1 MSGGQKKIMPAQ
13 DNIDQIALK
22 IIGTN
27 GIFVEAGCGH
37 YKEQS
42 NSFALEEAGWSGIAI
57 DFQREYV
64 DGYIHHRPK
73 TSYERCAI
81 VGKDH
86 EGNIIDTFGMGFA
99 ANCLHPPVGEVDGV
113 KVIDRRIVTVAA
125 KTLQTI
131 FDEHS
136 VTDIDFLS
144 IDLEGYE
151 HEAIS
156 GIDFDKTNI
165 KLICAEMHDVPN
177 YKDYDYMES
186 LGYKNFYNSS
196 PDGDQ
201 YKDVEWHKWF
211 ARKDIELD
219 LNFLKEL

>member
-42 NSFALEEAGWSGIAI
+42 NTFALEEAGWSGIAI
-57 DFQREYV
+57 DFQPQ
-64 DGYIHHRPK
+64 YIDDYHKLRPNTK
-73 TSYERCAI
+73 CECCAI

-86 EGNIIDTFGMGFA
+86 EGDVIDAFGMGFT
-99 ANCLHPPVGEVDGV
+99 ANCSHPPVGEVHGV
-113 KVIDRRIVTVAA
+113 KVIDKRTGKVVA

-211 ARKDIELD
+211 ARKDVELD

>member
-1 MSGGQKKIMPAQ
+1 MFGEQEKIMPAQ

-22 IIGTN
+22 IIGTK
-27 GIFVEAGCGH
+27 GIFVEAGCNH

-42 NSFALEEAGWSGIAI
+42 NTFALEEAGWSGIAI
-57 DFQREYV
+57 DFQREYIY
-64 DGYIHHRPK
+64 GYLHHRPK
-73 TSYERCAI
+73 TRYEHCAI
-81 VGKDH
+81 IGKDH
-86 EGNIIDTFGMGFA
+86 EGDTIDTFGVGYT
-99 ANCLHPPVGEVDGV
+99 ANCSHPPTGEVFGV
-113 KVIDRRIVTVAA
+113 KIIDKTTATVVA

-136 VTDIDFLS
+136 VTDIDFLC

-165 KLICAEMHDVPN
+165 KVICTEMHDVPD

-201 YKDVEWHKWF
+201 HKDVEWHKWF
-211 ARKDIELD
+211 ARKDVELD